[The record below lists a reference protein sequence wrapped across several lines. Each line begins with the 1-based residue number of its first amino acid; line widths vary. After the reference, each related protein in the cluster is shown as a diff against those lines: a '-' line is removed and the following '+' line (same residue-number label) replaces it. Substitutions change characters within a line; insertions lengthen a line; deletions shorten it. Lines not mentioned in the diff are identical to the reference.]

1 MNRKQLEK
9 LYENETGLSAAQG
22 QERIDK
28 LERFVANNN
37 ISDVNQMEIVDDKN
51 KMRRDYRNGIRW
63 QPGKQIDDT
72 ILLGYTNGGGG
83 YCKSAIFVSLV

>member
-1 MNRKQLEK
+1 MSIKWK
-9 LYENETGLSAAQG
+9 LLMTKTKCAVTTE
-22 QERIDK
+22 
-28 LERFVANNN
+28 
-37 ISDVNQMEIVDDKN
+37 
-51 KMRRDYRNGIRW
+51 NGIRW